1 MMERRSSGMYAPN
14 QTLYFITISIPEKS
28 NPIFLHQIWEG
39 KPVQIYETGHFKL
52 VDGKF
57 SP

>member
-1 MMERRSSGMYAPN
+1 MP
-14 QTLYFITISIPEKS
+14 LFVIKKEKKNYMPLFSNKYTNLIS
-28 NPIFLHQIWEG
+28 NPNFLHQIWEG
-39 KPVQIYETGHFKL
+39 KPVQIYETGQFKL

>member
-1 MMERRSSGMYAPN
+1 MYAPN